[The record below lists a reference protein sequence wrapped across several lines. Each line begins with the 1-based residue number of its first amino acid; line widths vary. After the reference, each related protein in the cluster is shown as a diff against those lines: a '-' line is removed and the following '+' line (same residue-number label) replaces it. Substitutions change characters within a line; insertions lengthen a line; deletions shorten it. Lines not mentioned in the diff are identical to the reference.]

1 MFMKRI
7 VLLTLPLLAACGSRY
22 GMRLPDEMEKNLPY
36 ETRIELLEAENAL
49 ALAYDKVDEASS
61 EIVRARDNIRR
72 ARSRAQAAE
81 SELDR
86 AEDTV
91 SKEVAQLTIEEAE
104 ARVEYLRARQRLNV
118 AKLEVEELAK
128 QCAIARFELS
138 RVTAARKAKVAGS
151 EELDPK
157 EFESQVS
164 ECEAEVKEERAGL
177 GANTAD
183 EKAAREAWEA
193 KKAALAKK
201 TFDARTSPY
210 VENL

>member
-1 MFMKRI
+1 MKRF
-7 VLLTLPLLAACGSRY
+7 VLLTLPLLAACGPRY
-22 GMRLPDEMEKNLPY
+22 GMRAPDEMVKKLPY

-49 ALAYDKVDEASS
+49 ALAIDRVDEAGS
-61 EIVRARDNIRR
+61 EILRARDNIRR

-81 SELDR
+81 AELDR
-86 AEDTV
+86 AEDAV
-91 SKEVAQLTIEEAE
+91 SREVAQLTIDEAE

-118 AKLEVEELAK
+118 DLQEVEQLALR
-128 QCAIARFELS
+128 CAFARFEQA
-138 RVTAARKAKVAGS
+138 RVEAARKAKVEGS

-157 EFESQVS
+157 EFEAQVA
-164 ECEAEVKEERAGL
+164 ECDAEVKEERAELTQG
-177 GANTAD
+177 TSE
-183 EKAAREAWEA
+183 EKAAREAWEG